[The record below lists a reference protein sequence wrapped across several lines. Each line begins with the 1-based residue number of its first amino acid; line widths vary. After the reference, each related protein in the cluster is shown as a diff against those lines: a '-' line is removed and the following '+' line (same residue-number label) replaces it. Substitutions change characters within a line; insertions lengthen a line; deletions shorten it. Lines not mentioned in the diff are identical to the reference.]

1 MTSVKCRSTRVWTCF
16 EPRVPVLIAGIMLL
30 GAGGPSWSQEKIG
43 GAQTV
48 VNNVDGNLPT
58 GNQVPV
64 VQGDNVF
71 LNEAVRSGADSRA
84 KLVLNDSTNL
94 TVGPDSTVKL
104 DDFVYSGPKAPGS
117 IALNMTKGTLRFT
130 TGDAN
135 KRAYTIWTPT
145 AAIGV
150 RGTSLRIKATPTQTQ
165 VINEEGMATVCI
177 RKGDASVEDLR
188 GSCKGGEEDLAVG
201 TVGKNRSCPCTEL
214 LLPSE
219 EATITAGEIAV
230 TQASA
235 YAISEPF
242 IGAPKDFSLTAADL
256 PTHKAPLAP
265 VPVAAEG
272 FPIWPFVAGGA
283 LLAAGG
289 IAAAVLAS
297 DHSSSTPTPFFFS

>member
-1 MTSVKCRSTRVWTCF
+1 M
-16 EPRVPVLIAGIMLL
+16 AGINFKTKARAGLALSYASTILAAGVLL
-30 GAGGPSWSQEKIG
+30 FGGCELSWSQEKIG

-104 DDFVYSGPKAPGS
+104 DDFVYSGPKAPGT
-117 IALNMTKGTLRFT
+117 IALNMTKGTLRFI

-150 RGTSLRIKATPTQTQ
+150 RGTNLLIEASDTQTR
-165 VINEEGMATVCI
+165 VVNEEGTAIVCARKKNEYVTVNEL
-177 RKGDASVEDLR
+177 RKR
-188 GSCKGGEEDLAVG
+188 CKGREEEQRNITDNR
-201 TVGKNRSCPCTEL
+201 KRSCPCTAL
-214 LLPSE
+214 LLPNQL
-219 EATITAGEIAV
+219 ATV
-230 TQASA
+230 TQDEILVA
-235 YAISEPF
+235 E
-242 IGAPKDFSLTAADL
+242 
-256 PTHKAPLAP
+256 APLNAIADP
-265 VPVAAEG
+265 FPESFG
-272 FPIWPFVAGGA
+272 FGGLSPFVGAGLAGA
-283 LLAAGG
+283 GLAAG
-289 IAAAVLAS
+289 IAAAEAS
-297 DHSSSTPTPFFFS
+297 SHSSSGAPFFPFVSP

>member
-104 DDFVYSGPKAPGS
+104 DDFVYSGPKAPGT
-117 IALNMTKGTLRFT
+117 IALNMTKGTLRFI

-150 RGTSLRIKATPTQTQ
+150 RGTNLLIQASDTETK
-165 VINEEGMATVCI
+165 VVNEEGTAIVCARKRNEYVTVNEL
-177 RKGDASVEDLR
+177 RKR
-188 GSCKGGEEDLAVG
+188 CKGREEEQG
-201 TVGKNRSCPCTEL
+201 NITGSRGKSCPCTAL
-214 LLPSE
+214 LLPNQL
-219 EATITAGEIAV
+219 ATV
-230 TQASA
+230 TQDQILVA
-235 YAISEPF
+235 E
-242 IGAPKDFSLTAADL
+242 
-256 PTHKAPLAP
+256 AP
-265 VPVAAEG
+265 VGAIPDPFPESFGFGGFSPFVGAGLLGAAAIAGVAAAE
-272 FPIWPFVAGGA
+272 
-283 LLAAGG
+283 
-289 IAAAVLAS
+289 AS
-297 DHSSSTPTPFFFS
+297 SHSSSS

>member
-1 MTSVKCRSTRVWTCF
+1 MCTGLAGRVL
-16 EPRVPVLIAGIMLL
+16 VLVVGILLL
-30 GAGGPSWSQEKIG
+30 GAGEPSWSQEKIG

-104 DDFVYSGPKAPGS
+104 DDFVYSGPKAPGT
-117 IALNMTKGTLRFT
+117 IALNMTKGTLRFI

-150 RGTSLRIKATPTQTQ
+150 RGTNLLIEASDTETR
-165 VINEEGMATVCI
+165 VVNEEGTAIVCTRKRNEYVTVNEL
-177 RKGDASVEDLR
+177 RKR
-188 GSCKGGEEDLAVG
+188 CKGREEEQGNIAD
-201 TVGKNRSCPCTEL
+201 TRKRSCPCTAL
-214 LLPSE
+214 LLPNQL
-219 EATITAGEIAV
+219 ATVSQNGILVAE
-230 TQASA
+230 
-235 YAISEPF
+235 
-242 IGAPKDFSLTAADL
+242 
-256 PTHKAPLAP
+256 APLKAIADPFPETFAFGGLAP
-265 VPVAAEG
+265 
-272 FPIWPFVAGGA
+272 IAGIG
-283 LLAAGG
+283 LVSAGLIAG
-289 IAAAVLAS
+289 IAAAES
-297 DHSSSTPTPFFFS
+297 SHHSSGSPSFVSP

>member
-1 MTSVKCRSTRVWTCF
+1 MLGVNCGTTRLWTGLAG
-16 EPRVPVLIAGIMLL
+16 RVPVLVAGILLL
-30 GAGGPSWSQEKIG
+30 GAGEPSWSQEKIG

-117 IALNMTKGTLRFT
+117 IALNMTKGTLRFI

-150 RGTSLRIKATPTQTQ
+150 RGTNLLIEASDTETK
-165 VINEEGMATVCI
+165 VVNEEGTAIVCARKRNEYVTVNEL
-177 RKGDASVEDLR
+177 RKR
-188 GSCKGGEEDLAVG
+188 CKGREEEQGNIAD
-201 TVGKNRSCPCTEL
+201 TRKRSCPCTAL
-214 LLPSE
+214 LLPNQL
-219 EATITAGEIAV
+219 ATV
-230 TQASA
+230 TQNGILVA
-235 YAISEPF
+235 E
-242 IGAPKDFSLTAADL
+242 
-256 PTHKAPLAP
+256 APLNAIADP
-265 VPVAAEG
+265 FPESFGFGGFTPIAGVGLAA
-272 FPIWPFVAGGA
+272 AG
-283 LLAAGG
+283 LAAGV
-289 IAAAVLAS
+289 AAAEAS
-297 DHSSSTPTPFFFS
+297 SHSSSGPPFVPPFVSP